1 MGTEG
6 SLTFPG
12 ESVLVGSVKAPFL
25 ELGFYVGRNGP
36 KTVNYTKEDGTTEA
50 IKPCIIGNALIKHLT
65 KADNGLPLAY
75 TKSGAGGSS
84 DDDED
89 LAVDPSGT
97 EWKFKYFTT

>member
-1 MGTEG
+1 M
-6 SLTFPG
+6 
-12 ESVLVGSVKAPFL
+12 VGSVKAPFL
-25 ELGFYVGRNGP
+25 ELGFNSGNDGP
-36 KTVNYTKEDGTTEA
+36 KQINYTKEDGKTEPL
-50 IKPCIIGNALIKHLT
+50 KPCIIGNALVKYVSS
-65 KADNGLPLAY
+65 AQNGLALAY